1 MKKHSTKKLNNRNN
15 KICCPIHKEKTPSLS
30 LDAKRNKWRCFGCG
44 CGGDAIDFIRE
55 VRGLNYVEACQ
66 YLGVDLNE
74 DYKAIVEEEEKVR
87 EEGVPK
93 SFKNQSNL
101 NPKYNFDNLNNFKI
115 INTYQPTK
123 VQSNQIGIWLRCDT
137 QMDIDA
143 DNLYIGGLNGSD
155 DFELFIKKFAKFAFI
170 FLI

>member
-1 MKKHSTKKLNNRNN
+1 MKVEEIDLRAVIENESNDRFNRNN

-74 DYKAIVEEEEKVR
+74 DYKVLLSDGVIIDDENIKVR
-87 EEGVPK
+87 SGV
-93 SFKNQSNL
+93 
-101 NPKYNFDNLNNFKI
+101 
-115 INTYQPTK
+115 
-123 VQSNQIGIWLRCDT
+123 IGPASLMILV
-137 QMDIDA
+137 
-143 DNLYIGGLNGSD
+143 
-155 DFELFIKKFAKFAFI
+155 KK
-170 FLI
+170 